1 MQHSYICM
9 TYIESIIQEV
19 RIPQNELL
27 DRCMRKH
34 FIKKEMHEETIQQGK
49 HVPFGKMISKDHE
62 QNEKEGCLHMQERER
77 ERERGMVCHEQWSP
91 VNDWLW
97 LSLRGWIL
105 LLSCGSVFLLCLTLM

>member
-1 MQHSYICM
+1 MQHIYICV

-77 ERERGMVCHEQWSP
+77 ERERERHG
-91 VNDWLW
+91 
-97 LSLRGWIL
+97 LS
-105 LLSCGSVFLLCLTLM
+105 